1 MGTVSRII
9 NARNKFVNTAA
20 KFENPSSTFVLR
32 SANSNDPLSAIRSRS
47 RDPGQ
52 KLLHPTTNDH
62 RRAG

>member
-1 MGTVSRII
+1 MGTLSRFI

-20 KFENPSSTFVLR
+20 KFENPSTTFVLR
-32 SANSNDPLSAIRSRS
+32 SANSNDPLSVIRTRS

-52 KLLHPTTNDH
+52 KRLHPTTNDH